1 MHKNKETKQNKS
13 PKKESEMKHNK
24 LNKFSTYK
32 NKQFKQ
38 NQASNVVSQ
47 AKESQA
53 KKSTLSCLLLAPALL
68 ANALFALEFGGVGN
82 VSAGMGGAGV
92 ALKQSQ
98 WTLYYNPALLGI
110 VNKSS
115 FGYSFG
121 AEYKETN
128 LLAATNINTN
138 NIEEMYK
145 ELDGLFK
152 GTATNSAGGGGSYPV
167 TLSLRSAAPQNAA
180 PQANGKNLQLSGAF
194 GDVVRNLLGKGSSD
208 TVTDSDLTDYLKKH
222 GGGDSPSSVDD
233 ALNKMSSSDFEG
245 VKKDLEAAIKKTE
258 STHPDSGLGILAG
271 IVSGLTPENLK
282 DALEQV
288 GSGESI
294 DITKLL
300 TKMGGITLKSG
311 SSATLNT
318 FLKDMQTINGIMQ
331 QNDFSASTQNGLI
344 ITYSGKN
351 NNWGISLGLLASAY
365 ANAHADI
372 DKTHNQ
378 LIIASGNDYYG
389 ITVSGS
395 GVTINKSE
403 KSKYDSS
410 SILTGNHHIT
420 SNAIAFG
427 ELPIGYGY
435 AWHSRAGTFG
445 LGLAGKYIHAAGYIL
460 EASGK
465 YDSIGKGINF
475 SSKDIVQTSTWGVDV
490 GLVYVP
496 TFSKN
501 LIFGLVGKN
510 LNAPKIKTNKK
521 TIELNRQIRAGVSYS
536 LWKERIVFALD
547 ADLLANQTLSTVRPY
562 SQMIGGGVMFD
573 FKYVDLRFGSMY
585 DFRDTTKEG
594 VILTGG
600 INILGFLDI
609 AVQSN
614 LNLTSIPQISKNLQ
628 LPSYLNLKIGGGFS
642 W

>member
-1 MHKNKETKQNKS
+1 
-13 PKKESEMKHNK
+13 MKHNK
-24 LNKFSTYK
+24 LNKILRQITKSKKVKSST
-32 NKQFKQ
+32 
-38 NQASNVVSQ
+38 
-47 AKESQA
+47 
-53 KKSTLSCLLLAPALL
+53 LLLAPALL

-121 AEYKETN
+121 VEYKETN

-152 GTATNSAGGGGSYPV
+152 SNGTATNSAGGGGSQPV
-167 TLSLRSAAPQNAA
+167 VQSARAAAPQNQQVAT
-180 PQANGKNLQLSGAF
+180 QASSKNLQLSGVF
-194 GDVVRNLLGKGSSD
+194 GDVVKNLLGKTSSD
-208 TVTDSDLTDYLKKH
+208 TVTDSDLKDYLKKH
-222 GGGDSPSSVDD
+222 GGGENPSSVDD
-233 ALNKMSSSDFEG
+233 ALQKMSSSDFDG

-258 STHPDSGLGILAG
+258 GTHPDSGLGILAG

-282 DALEQV
+282 GALEQV
-288 GSGESI
+288 GRGDSI
-294 DITKLL
+294 DIKTLL
-300 TKMGGITLKSG
+300 GEMGGITLKAG
-311 SSATLNT
+311 SSSTLNT
-318 FLKDMQTINGIMQ
+318 FLKDMQTINGIIE
-331 QNDFSASTQNGLI
+331 QNDLNVSTQNGLI

-378 LIIASGNDYYG
+378 IIIKSGSDYYG
-389 ITVSGS
+389 ISVGSG
-395 GVTINKSE
+395 GVTISKSE
-403 KSKYDSS
+403 ETKYNNS

-460 EASGK
+460 EASGS
-465 YDSIGKGINF
+465 YDSIGKSISF

-521 TIELNRQIRAGVSYS
+521 TIELNRQVRAGVSYS

>member
-1 MHKNKETKQNKS
+1 
-13 PKKESEMKHNK
+13 MKRNK
-24 LNKFSTYK
+24 LNKILRQITKSK
-32 NKQFKQ
+32 
-38 NQASNVVSQ
+38 
-47 AKESQA
+47 AKSSA
-53 KKSTLSCLLLAPALL
+53 LLLAPALL

-121 AEYKETN
+121 VEYKETN
-128 LLAATNINTN
+128 LLAATNIDRN

-145 ELDGLFK
+145 ELEGLFK
-152 GTATNSAGGGGSYPV
+152 DTATNNSRGGGSQPV
-167 TLSLRSAAPQNAA
+167 VLSGRSAAPQNAA
-180 PQANGKNLQLSGAF
+180 PQANSKNLQLSGVF
-194 GDVVRNLLGKGSSD
+194 GDVVRNLLGKGSGD
-208 TVTDSDLTDYLKKH
+208 TVTESDLTDYLKKH
-222 GGGDSPSSVDD
+222 GGGDNPSSVDD
-233 ALNKMSSSDFEG
+233 ALQKMSSSDFEG

-258 STHPDSGLGILAG
+258 GTHPDSGLGILAG

-282 DALEQV
+282 GALEQV
-288 GSGESI
+288 GSGENI

-300 TKMGGITLKSG
+300 DKMGGITLKAG
-311 SSATLNT
+311 SSSTLNT
-318 FLKDMQTINGIMQ
+318 FLKDMETINGIIA
-331 QNDFSASTQNGLI
+331 QNDLNVSTQNGLI
-344 ITYSGKN
+344 ITYSGKD

-365 ANAHADI
+365 ANAHAQN
-372 DKTHNQ
+372 KAHNQ
-378 LIIASGNDYYG
+378 IVIGSYN
-389 ITVSGS
+389 ITVGENSI
-395 GVTINKSE
+395 TIKEAKQPDDENIS
-403 KSKYDSS
+403 
-410 SILTGNHHIT
+410 IT

-445 LGLAGKYIHAAGYIL
+445 LGVAGKYIHAAGYIL
-460 EASGK
+460 EASGNYSTISK
-465 YDSIGKGINF
+465 NISF

-628 LPSYLNLKIGGGFS
+628 LPSYLNVKIGGGFS

>member
-1 MHKNKETKQNKS
+1 
-13 PKKESEMKHNK
+13 MKRNK

-38 NQASNVVSQ
+38 NQASNVINQ

-128 LLAATNINTN
+128 LLAATNIDKN

-152 GTATNSAGGGGSYPV
+152 DTATNNGRGGGSQPV
-167 TLSLRSAAPQNAA
+167 VQSGRNATPQNAT
-180 PQANGKNLQLSGAF
+180 PQANGQKLQLSGAF

-208 TVTDSDLTDYLKKH
+208 TVTDSDLKGYLKKH
-222 GGGDSPSSVDD
+222 GGDGNSFDF
-233 ALNKMSSSDFEG
+233 SDFEG

-258 STHPDSGLGILAG
+258 GTHPDSGLGILAG

-282 DALEQV
+282 GALEKI
-288 GSGESI
+288 GRGDEIKIKELLGE
-294 DITKLL
+294 
-300 TKMGGITLKSG
+300 MGGITLKAG
-311 SSATLNT
+311 SSSTLNT
-318 FLKDMQTINGIMQ
+318 FLKDMQTINGIIE
-331 QNDFSASTQNGLI
+331 QNDLNVSTQNGLI

-372 DKTHNQ
+372 DKAHNQ
-378 LIIASGNDYYG
+378 IIIKSGSDYYG
-389 ITVSGS
+389 ISVGSG
-395 GVTINKSE
+395 GVTISKSE
-403 KSKYDSS
+403 ETKYNAS

-460 EASGK
+460 EASGS
-465 YDSIGKGINF
+465 YDNIGKSISF

-521 TIELNRQIRAGVSYS
+521 TIELNRQVRAGVSYS

>member
-1 MHKNKETKQNKS
+1 
-13 PKKESEMKHNK
+13 MKHNK

-38 NQASNVVSQ
+38 NQASNAISQ
-47 AKESQA
+47 TKESQA

-115 FGYSFG
+115 FGYSFS

-128 LLAATNINTN
+128 LLAATNIDRN

-145 ELDGLFK
+145 ELEGLFK
-152 GTATNSAGGGGSYPV
+152 DTATNNSRGGGSQPV
-167 TLSLRSAAPQNAA
+167 ILSGRSATPQNAA
-180 PQANGKNLQLSGAF
+180 PQANNKNLQLSGAF
-194 GDVVRNLLGKGSSD
+194 GDVIKNLLGKGSSD
-208 TVTDSDLTDYLKKH
+208 TVTDSDLTEYLKKH
-222 GGGDSPSSVDD
+222 GGGENPSNVDD
-233 ALNKMSSSDFEG
+233 ALKKMSSSDFEG

-258 STHPDSGLGILAG
+258 GTHPDSGLGILAG

-282 DALEQV
+282 GALEQV

-300 TKMGGITLKSG
+300 SKMGGITLKAG
-311 SSATLNT
+311 SSSTLNT
-318 FLKDMQTINGIMQ
+318 FLKDMETINGIIA
-331 QNDFSASTQNGLI
+331 QNDLNVSTQNGLI
-344 ITYSGKN
+344 ITYSGKD

-378 LIIASGNDYYG
+378 IIIKSNNDYYG
-389 ITVSGS
+389 ITVGGS
-395 GVTINKSE
+395 GVTIAKSE
-403 KSKYDSS
+403 ETKYNAS

-460 EASGK
+460 EASGS
-465 YDSIGKGINF
+465 YDSIGKAISF

-521 TIELNRQIRAGVSYS
+521 TIELNRQVRAGVSYS

-628 LPSYLNLKIGGGFS
+628 LPSYLNVKIGGGFS

>member
-1 MHKNKETKQNKS
+1 
-13 PKKESEMKHNK
+13 MKHNK
-24 LNKFSTYK
+24 LNKILQQITKSK
-32 NKQFKQ
+32 K
-38 NQASNVVSQ
+38 
-47 AKESQA
+47 AKS
-53 KKSTLSCLLLAPALL
+53 SVLLLAPALL

-128 LLAATNINTN
+128 LLDVAKININ
-138 NIEEMYK
+138 NIKEMRD
-145 ELDGLFK
+145 ELENLFK
-152 GTATNSAGGGGSYPV
+152 KQEGEKPNELQLQGEFGGVVKKLLGDKEPTEQNLLKYLNKPEHGGGS
-167 TLSLRSAAPQNAA
+167 AM
-180 PQANGKNLQLSGAF
+180 
-194 GDVVRNLLGKGSSD
+194 
-208 TVTDSDLTDYLKKH
+208 TVK
-222 GGGDSPSSVDD
+222 D
-233 ALNKMSSSDFEG
+233 ALDNMSGDMSNFE
-245 VKKDLEAAIKKTE
+245 KIKQELETAIKDTE
-258 STHPDSGLGILAG
+258 ATHPDSGLGILAG
-271 IVSGLTPENLK
+271 IVSGLTPENVKGVLGEIGDK
-282 DALEQV
+282 DKKV
-288 GSGESI
+288 
-294 DITKLL
+294 DIPNLL
-300 TKMGGITLKSG
+300 GKMGGITLKSG

-378 LIIASGNDYYG
+378 LIIPSDSDYYG

-403 KSKYDSS
+403 ESKYNSS

>member
-1 MHKNKETKQNKS
+1 
-13 PKKESEMKHNK
+13 MKHNK
-24 LNKFSTYK
+24 LNEILRQITKS
-32 NKQFKQ
+32 
-38 NQASNVVSQ
+38 
-47 AKESQA
+47 
-53 KKSTLSCLLLAPALL
+53 KKVKSSALLLAPALL

-128 LLAATNINTN
+128 LLAATNIDRN

-152 GTATNSAGGGGSYPV
+152 GTATNNSRGGGGSQPV
-167 TLSLRSAAPQNAA
+167 ILSGRSATPQNVA
-180 PQANGKNLQLSGAF
+180 PQANSKNLQLSGAF
-194 GDVVRNLLGKGSSD
+194 GDVVRNLLGKGSND
-208 TVTDSDLTDYLKKH
+208 TVTESDLTEYLKKH
-222 GGGDSPSSVDD
+222 GGGDSPSDVKS
-233 ALNKMSSSDFEG
+233 ALDNMMKNPSNFDG
-245 VKKDLEAAIKKTE
+245 VKKDLEAAIKNTE

-282 DALEQV
+282 GALEQV
-288 GSGESI
+288 GSGENI

-300 TKMGGITLKSG
+300 SKMGGITLKAG
-311 SSATLNT
+311 SSSTLNT
-318 FLKDMQTINGIMQ
+318 FLKDMETINGIIA
-331 QNDFSASTQNGLI
+331 QNDLNVSTQNGLI
-344 ITYSGKN
+344 ITYSGKD

-378 LIIASGNDYYG
+378 IIIKSGSDYYG
-389 ITVSGS
+389 ITVGGS
-395 GVTINKSE
+395 GVTIAKSDE
-403 KSKYDSS
+403 TKYSAS

-460 EASGK
+460 EASGS
-465 YDSIGKGINF
+465 YDSIGKAISF

-521 TIELNRQIRAGVSYS
+521 TIELNRQVRAGVSYS

-628 LPSYLNLKIGGGFS
+628 LPSYLNVKIGGGFS

>member
-1 MHKNKETKQNKS
+1 
-13 PKKESEMKHNK
+13 MKHNK
-24 LNKFSTYK
+24 LNKISRQITK
-32 NKQFKQ
+32 SKK
-38 NQASNVVSQ
+38 
-47 AKESQA
+47 AKSSA
-53 KKSTLSCLLLAPALL
+53 LLLAPALI

-128 LLAATNINTN
+128 LLAATNIDRN

-152 GTATNSAGGGGSYPV
+152 GTATNNGRGGGNQPV
-167 TLSLRSAAPQNAA
+167 VQSGRNAT
-180 PQANGKNLQLSGAF
+180 PQANSENLKLNGVF
-194 GDVVRNLLGKGSSD
+194 GDVVKNLLGKGSSD
-208 TVTDSDLTDYLKKH
+208 TVTKSDLTEYLKKH
-222 GGGDSPSSVDD
+222 GGGESPNDVKP
-233 ALNKMSSSDFEG
+233 ALDNMMKNPSNFEG

-258 STHPDSGLGILAG
+258 GTHPDSGLGILAG

-282 DALEQV
+282 GALEKI
-288 GSGESI
+288 GRGDEIKIKELLGE
-294 DITKLL
+294 
-300 TKMGGITLKSG
+300 MGGITLKAG
-311 SSATLNT
+311 SSSTLNT
-318 FLKDMQTINGIMQ
+318 FLKDMQTINGIIE
-331 QNDFSASTQNGLI
+331 QNDLNVSTQNGLI
-344 ITYSGKN
+344 ITYSGKD

-378 LIIASGNDYYG
+378 IIIKSGSDYYG
-389 ITVSGS
+389 ISVGSG
-395 GVTINKSE
+395 GVTIDKSE
-403 KSKYDSS
+403 ETKYNTS

-460 EASGK
+460 EASGS
-465 YDSIGKGINF
+465 YDSIGKSISF

-521 TIELNRQIRAGVSYS
+521 TIELNRQVRAGVSYS

>member
-1 MHKNKETKQNKS
+1 MNQGAK
-13 PKKESEMKHNK
+13 MKHNK
-24 LNKFSTYK
+24 LNKILRQITKSK
-32 NKQFKQ
+32 K
-38 NQASNVVSQ
+38 
-47 AKESQA
+47 AKSSA
-53 KKSTLSCLLLAPALL
+53 LLLAPALL

-128 LLAATNINTN
+128 LLAATNIDRN
-138 NIEEMYK
+138 NIEEMYR
-145 ELDGLFK
+145 ELENLFK
-152 GTATNSAGGGGSYPV
+152 KQEGEKTNELGLQGEFGGVVKKLLGDKEPTEQNLLEYLNKSEHGGGSA
-167 TLSLRSAAPQNAA
+167 TTIK
-180 PQANGKNLQLSGAF
+180 QALENMSG
-194 GDVVRNLLGKGSSD
+194 D
-208 TVTDSDLTDYLKKH
+208 
-222 GGGDSPSSVDD
+222 
-233 ALNKMSSSDFEG
+233 MSNFEK
-245 VKKDLEAAIKKTE
+245 VKQELETAIKETE
-258 STHPDSGLGILAG
+258 GTHPDSGLGILAG
-271 IVSGLTPENLK
+271 IVSGLTPENVK
-282 DALEQV
+282 GVLEEI
-288 GSGESI
+288 GEKGKEVNI
-294 DITKLL
+294 PNLL
-300 TKMGGITLKSG
+300 GEMGGITLKAG
-311 SSATLNT
+311 SSSTLNT
-318 FLKDMQTINGIMQ
+318 FLKDMETINGIIA
-331 QNDFSASTQNGLI
+331 QNDLNVSTQNGLI
-344 ITYSGKN
+344 ITYSGKD

-378 LIIASGNDYYG
+378 IIIKSGSDYYG
-389 ITVSGS
+389 ISVGSG
-395 GVTINKSE
+395 GVTIDKSE
-403 KSKYDSS
+403 ETKYNAS

-460 EASGK
+460 EASGS
-465 YDSIGKGINF
+465 YDSIGKAISF

-521 TIELNRQIRAGVSYS
+521 TIELNRQVRAGVSYS

-628 LPSYLNLKIGGGFS
+628 LPSYLNVKVGGGFS

>member
-1 MHKNKETKQNKS
+1 
-13 PKKESEMKHNK
+13 MKHNK
-24 LNKFSTYK
+24 LNKILRQITKS
-32 NKQFKQ
+32 
-38 NQASNVVSQ
+38 
-47 AKESQA
+47 
-53 KKSTLSCLLLAPALL
+53 KKVKSSALLLAPALL
-68 ANALFALEFGGVGN
+68 ANTLFALEFGGVGN

-128 LLAATNINTN
+128 LLAATNIDRN

-152 GTATNSAGGGGSYPV
+152 GTATNNSRGGGSQPV
-167 TLSLRSAAPQNAA
+167 VLSGRSATPQNVA
-180 PQANGKNLQLSGAF
+180 PQANGGNLDLKGLFGEVIKNLL
-194 GDVVRNLLGKGSSD
+194 DGKPTTKEG
-208 TVTDSDLTDYLKKH
+208 LTSYLKEH
-222 GGGDSPSSVDD
+222 GGGSCSKPNEKECVGE
-233 ALNKMSSSDFEG
+233 ALGNMNPSDFEG

-258 STHPDSGLGILAG
+258 GTHPDSGLGILAG

-282 DALEQV
+282 SALEQV
-288 GSGESI
+288 GSGDEI
-294 DITKLL
+294 NIPKLL
-300 TKMGGITLKSG
+300 GEMKGGITLKAG
-311 SSATLNT
+311 SSSTLNT
-318 FLKDMQTINGIMQ
+318 FLKDMETINGIIA
-331 QNDFSASTQNGLI
+331 QNDLNVSTQNGLI

-378 LIIASGNDYYG
+378 IIIKSGSDYYS
-389 ITVSGS
+389 ITVGSS
-395 GVTINKSE
+395 GVTIDKSDE
-403 KSKYDSS
+403 TKYNAS

-460 EASGK
+460 EASGS
-465 YDSIGKGINF
+465 YDSIGKAISF

-521 TIELNRQIRAGVSYS
+521 TIELNRQVRAGVSYS

-628 LPSYLNLKIGGGFS
+628 LPSYLSVKVGGGFS

>member
-1 MHKNKETKQNKS
+1 
-13 PKKESEMKHNK
+13 MKHNK
-24 LNKFSTYK
+24 LNKISRQITK
-32 NKQFKQ
+32 SKK
-38 NQASNVVSQ
+38 
-47 AKESQA
+47 AKS
-53 KKSTLSCLLLAPALL
+53 SVLLLAPALL

-121 AEYKETN
+121 VEYKETN
-128 LLAATNINTN
+128 LLAATNIDRN
-138 NIEEMYK
+138 NIEEMGK
-145 ELDGLFK
+145 ELYGLFK
-152 GTATNSAGGGGSYPV
+152 DTATNNGRGEGGNQPV
-167 TLSLRSAAPQNAA
+167 VQSGRNAAPQNAT
-180 PQANGKNLQLSGAF
+180 PQANGKSLDLKGAF

-208 TVTDSDLTDYLKKH
+208 TVTDSDLKEYLKKH
-222 GGGDSPSSVDD
+222 GGDGNSFDF
-233 ALNKMSSSDFEG
+233 SDFEG

-258 STHPDSGLGILAG
+258 GTHPDSGLGILAG

-282 DALEQV
+282 GALEQV
-288 GSGESI
+288 GSGDKDSI

-300 TKMGGITLKSG
+300 DKMGGITLKAG
-311 SSATLNT
+311 SSSTLNT
-318 FLKDMQTINGIMQ
+318 FLKDMETINGIIA
-331 QNDFSASTQNGLI
+331 QNDLNVSTQNGLI
-344 ITYSGKN
+344 ITYSGKD

-378 LIIASGNDYYG
+378 IIIKSGSDYYG
-389 ITVSGS
+389 ITVGSS
-395 GVTINKSE
+395 GVTISKSE
-403 KSKYDSS
+403 ESKYNAS

-460 EASGK
+460 EASGS
-465 YDSIGKGINF
+465 YDNIGKSISF

-521 TIELNRQIRAGVSYS
+521 TIELNRQVRAGVSYS

-585 DFRDTTKEG
+585 DFRDTTREG

-628 LPSYLNLKIGGGFS
+628 LPSYLNVKIGGGFS

>member
-1 MHKNKETKQNKS
+1 MKYFSHDKNHSKNNKTTRQITKSKKAKS
-13 PKKESEMKHNK
+13 S
-24 LNKFSTYK
+24 
-32 NKQFKQ
+32 
-38 NQASNVVSQ
+38 A
-47 AKESQA
+47 
-53 KKSTLSCLLLAPALL
+53 LLLAPTLL
-68 ANALFALEFGGVGN
+68 ANTLFALEFGGVGN

-128 LLAATNINTN
+128 LLAATNIDRN

-152 GTATNSAGGGGSYPV
+152 GTATNNGRGGGSQPV
-167 TLSLRSAAPQNAA
+167 VSGRSATPQNVA
-180 PQANGKNLQLSGAF
+180 PQANGDNLNLKGLF
-194 GDVVRNLLGKGSSD
+194 GEVIKNLLGGKP
-208 TVTDSDLTDYLKKH
+208 TTKEELTNYLKEH
-222 GGGDSPSSVDD
+222 GGGSCSKPNEKECVGE
-233 ALNKMSSSDFEG
+233 ALGNMNPSDFEG

-258 STHPDSGLGILAG
+258 GTHPDSGLGILAG

-282 DALEQV
+282 EALKQV
-288 GSGESI
+288 GSGDEI
-294 DITKLL
+294 NIPTLL
-300 TKMGGITLKSG
+300 SKMGGITLKAG
-311 SSATLNT
+311 SSSTLNT
-318 FLKDMQTINGIMQ
+318 FLKDMETINGIIA
-331 QNDFSASTQNGLI
+331 QNDLNVSTQNGLI
-344 ITYSGKN
+344 ITYSGKD

-378 LIIASGNDYYG
+378 IIIKSGNDYYG
-389 ITVSGS
+389 ITVGSS
-395 GVTINKSE
+395 GVTIAKSDE
-403 KSKYDSS
+403 TKYNAS

-460 EASGK
+460 EASGS
-465 YDSIGKGINF
+465 YDSIGKAISF

-521 TIELNRQIRAGVSYS
+521 TIELNRQVRAGVSYS

-628 LPSYLNLKIGGGFS
+628 LPSYLNVKIGGGFS

>member
-1 MHKNKETKQNKS
+1 
-13 PKKESEMKHNK
+13 MKRNK

-47 AKESQA
+47 TKESQA

-152 GTATNSAGGGGSYPV
+152 GTATNSAGVGSQPV
-167 TLSLRSAAPQNAA
+167 TFSLRSATPQNAS
-180 PQANGKNLQLSGAF
+180 PQANGENLKLSGAF
-194 GDVVRNLLGKGSSD
+194 GDVVRNLLGKGSGN
-208 TVTDSDLTDYLKKH
+208 TVTKSDLTDYLKKH

-258 STHPDSGLGILAG
+258 GTHPDSGLGILAG

-282 DALEQV
+282 DALKQV

-300 TKMGGITLKSG
+300 KEMGGITLKSG

-318 FLKDMQTINGIMQ
+318 FLKDMQTINNIMQ
-331 QNDFSASTQNGLI
+331 QNDLNASTQNGLI

-365 ANAHADI
+365 INAHADI

-389 ITVSGS
+389 ITVGS
-395 GVTINKSE
+395 GGVTVNKSE
-403 KSKYDSS
+403 KKNYDNS
-410 SILTGNHHIT
+410 SILTGNHSI
-420 SNAIAFG
+420 SSSSIAFG

-475 SSKDIVQTSTWGVDV
+475 NSKDIVQTSTWGVDV

-521 TIELNRQIRAGVSYS
+521 TIEINRQVRAGVSYS

>member
-1 MHKNKETKQNKS
+1 MR
-13 PKKESEMKHNK
+13 HNK
-24 LNKFSTYK
+24 LSKFSTYK

-38 NQASNVVSQ
+38 NQASNAISQ
-47 AKESQA
+47 TKESKA

-128 LLAATNINTN
+128 LLAATNIDRN

-152 GTATNSAGGGGSYPV
+152 GTATNNSRGGGSQPV
-167 TLSLRSAAPQNAA
+167 VSGRSATPQNVA
-180 PQANGKNLQLSGAF
+180 PQANGDNLNLKGLF
-194 GDVVRNLLGKGSSD
+194 GEVIKNLLGGKP
-208 TVTDSDLTDYLKKH
+208 TTKEELTSYLKEH
-222 GGGDSPSSVDD
+222 GGGSCSKPNEKECVEE
-233 ALNKMSSSDFEG
+233 ALGNMNPSDFEG

-258 STHPDSGLGILAG
+258 GTHPDSGLGILAG

-282 DALEQV
+282 EALKQV
-288 GSGESI
+288 GSRNEI
-294 DITKLL
+294 NIPTLL
-300 TKMGGITLKSG
+300 DKMGGITLKAG
-311 SSATLNT
+311 SSSTLNT
-318 FLKDMQTINGIMQ
+318 FLKDMETINGIIA
-331 QNDFSASTQNGLI
+331 QNDLNVSTQNGLI
-344 ITYSGKN
+344 ITYSGKD

-365 ANAHADI
+365 ANGHADI

-378 LIIASGNDYYG
+378 IIIKSGSDYYG
-389 ITVSGS
+389 ISVGSG
-395 GVTINKSE
+395 GVTIAKSNE
-403 KSKYDSS
+403 TKYNAS

-460 EASGK
+460 EASGS
-465 YDSIGKGINF
+465 YDSIGKAISF

-521 TIELNRQIRAGVSYS
+521 TIELNRQVRAGVSYS

-628 LPSYLNLKIGGGFS
+628 LPSYLNVKIGGGFS

>member
-1 MHKNKETKQNKS
+1 
-13 PKKESEMKHNK
+13 MKHNK
-24 LNKFSTYK
+24 LNKILRQITKS
-32 NKQFKQ
+32 
-38 NQASNVVSQ
+38 
-47 AKESQA
+47 
-53 KKSTLSCLLLAPALL
+53 KKVKSSALLLAPALI

-128 LLAATNINTN
+128 LLAATNIDTK

-152 GTATNSAGGGGSYPV
+152 GTATNSARGGGSQAV
-167 TLSLRSAAPQNAA
+167 VLSARAATPQNAQVA
-180 PQANGKNLQLSGAF
+180 TQASNKDLKLSGAF
-194 GDVVRNLLGKGSSD
+194 GDVVKNLLGKTSSD

-222 GGGDSPSSVDD
+222 GGGDNPTSVDD
-233 ALNKMSSSDFEG
+233 ALSKMSSSDFEA

-282 DALEQV
+282 GALEQV
-288 GSGESI
+288 GSGDSI

-331 QNDFSASTQNGLI
+331 QNDFNVSTQNGLI
-344 ITYSGKN
+344 ITYSGKS

-365 ANAHADI
+365 ANGHADI
-372 DKTHNQ
+372 DKAHNQ

-389 ITVSGS
+389 ITVGGS

-403 KSKYDSS
+403 KTNYDNS
-410 SILTGNHHIT
+410 SILTGTHSIT
-420 SNAIAFG
+420 SSAIAFG

-465 YDSIGKGINF
+465 YDSIAKSINF

-490 GLVYVP
+490 GFVYVP

-521 TIELNRQIRAGVSYS
+521 TIELNRQVRAGVSYS

-562 SQMIGGGVMFD
+562 SQMMGGGVMFD

-614 LNLTSIPQISKNLQ
+614 LNLTTIPQISQNMR
-628 LPSYLNLKIGGGFS
+628 LPSYLNVKIGGGFS

>member
-1 MHKNKETKQNKS
+1 
-13 PKKESEMKHNK
+13 MKHNK
-24 LNKFSTYK
+24 LNEILRQITKSK
-32 NKQFKQ
+32 K
-38 NQASNVVSQ
+38 
-47 AKESQA
+47 AKSSA
-53 KKSTLSCLLLAPALL
+53 LLLAPALL

-128 LLAATNINTN
+128 LLAATNIDRN

-152 GTATNSAGGGGSYPV
+152 DTAANNSRGGGSQPV
-167 TLSLRSAAPQNAA
+167 VLSGRSATPQNVA
-180 PQANGKNLQLSGAF
+180 PQANGDNLTLSGAF
-194 GDVVRNLLGKGSSD
+194 GDVVRNLLGKNPSD
-208 TVTDSDLTDYLKKH
+208 TVSKSDLTEYLKKH
-222 GGGDSPSSVDD
+222 GGGENPNDVKSALDNMMKNPS
-233 ALNKMSSSDFEG
+233 NFEG

-258 STHPDSGLGILAG
+258 GTHPDSGLGILAG

-282 DALEQV
+282 GALEQV

-300 TKMGGITLKSG
+300 SKMGGITLKAG
-311 SSATLNT
+311 SSSTLNT
-318 FLKDMQTINGIMQ
+318 FLKDMETINGIIA
-331 QNDFSASTQNGLI
+331 QNDLNVSTQNGLI

-378 LIIASGNDYYG
+378 IIIKSGSDYYG
-389 ITVSGS
+389 ISVGSS
-395 GVTINKSE
+395 GVTIDSDK
-403 KSKYDSS
+403 KKYNASSYNAS

-460 EASGK
+460 EASGS
-465 YDSIGKGINF
+465 YDSIGKAISF

-521 TIELNRQIRAGVSYS
+521 TIELNRQVRAGVSYS

-628 LPSYLNLKIGGGFS
+628 LPSYLNVKIGGGFS

>member
-1 MHKNKETKQNKS
+1 M
-13 PKKESEMKHNK
+13 
-24 LNKFSTYK
+24 
-32 NKQFKQ
+32 
-38 NQASNVVSQ
+38 
-47 AKESQA
+47 
-53 KKSTLSCLLLAPALL
+53 
-68 ANALFALEFGGVGN
+68 
-82 VSAGMGGAGV
+82 
-92 ALKQSQ
+92 
-98 WTLYYNPALLGI
+98 
-110 VNKSS
+110 
-115 FGYSFG
+115 
-121 AEYKETN
+121 
-128 LLAATNINTN
+128 
-138 NIEEMYK
+138 
-145 ELDGLFK
+145 
-152 GTATNSAGGGGSYPV
+152 
-167 TLSLRSAAPQNAA
+167 
-180 PQANGKNLQLSGAF
+180 
-194 GDVVRNLLGKGSSD
+194 VRNLLGKGSSD
-208 TVTDSDLTDYLKKH
+208 TVTDSDLTEYLKKH
-222 GGGDSPSSVDD
+222 GGGENPSSVDD
-233 ALNKMSSSDFEG
+233 ALQKMSSSDFEG

-258 STHPDSGLGILAG
+258 GTHPDSGLGILAG

-282 DALEQV
+282 GALEQV

-300 TKMGGITLKSG
+300 SKMGGITLKAG
-311 SSATLNT
+311 SSSTLNT
-318 FLKDMQTINGIMQ
+318 FLKDMETINGIIA
-331 QNDFSASTQNGLI
+331 QNDLNVSTQNGLI
-344 ITYSGKN
+344 ITYSGKD

-378 LIIASGNDYYG
+378 IIIKSGSDYYG
-389 ITVSGS
+389 ISVGSG
-395 GVTINKSE
+395 GVTIDKSDE
-403 KSKYDSS
+403 TKYNAS

-460 EASGK
+460 EASGS
-465 YDSIGKGINF
+465 YDSIGKAISF

-521 TIELNRQIRAGVSYS
+521 TIELNRQVRAGVSYS

-628 LPSYLNLKIGGGFS
+628 LPSYLNVKIGGGFS

>member
-1 MHKNKETKQNKS
+1 
-13 PKKESEMKHNK
+13 MKHNK
-24 LNKFSTYK
+24 LNKILR
-32 NKQFKQ
+32 QI
-38 NQASNVVSQ
+38 
-47 AKESQA
+47 AKS
-53 KKSTLSCLLLAPALL
+53 KKVKSSALLLAPALL

-128 LLAATNINTN
+128 LLAATNIDRN

-152 GTATNSAGGGGSYPV
+152 GTATNNSRGGGNQPV
-167 TLSLRSAAPQNAA
+167 VLSGRSATPQNVA
-180 PQANGKNLQLSGAF
+180 PQANGDNLNLKGLF
-194 GDVVRNLLGKGSSD
+194 GEVIKNLLGGKP
-208 TVTDSDLTDYLKKH
+208 TTKEELTNYLKEH
-222 GGGDSPSSVDD
+222 GGGSCSKPNEKECVGE
-233 ALNKMSSSDFEG
+233 ALGNMNPSDFEG

-258 STHPDSGLGILAG
+258 DTHPDSGLGILAG

-282 DALEQV
+282 EALSQV
-288 GSGESI
+288 GSGDEI
-294 DITKLL
+294 NIPTLL
-300 TKMGGITLKSG
+300 GKMGGITLKAG
-311 SSATLNT
+311 SSSTLNT
-318 FLKDMQTINGIMQ
+318 FLKDMETINGIIA
-331 QNDFSASTQNGLI
+331 QNDLNVSTQNGLI
-344 ITYSGKN
+344 ITYSGKD

-378 LIIASGNDYYG
+378 IIIKSGSDYYG
-389 ITVSGS
+389 ITVGSS
-395 GVTINKSE
+395 GVTIDKSDE
-403 KSKYDSS
+403 TKYNAS

-460 EASGK
+460 EASGS
-465 YDSIGKGINF
+465 YDSIGKGISF

-521 TIELNRQIRAGVSYS
+521 TIELNRQVRAGVSYS

-628 LPSYLNLKIGGGFS
+628 LPSYLNVKIGGGFS

>member
-1 MHKNKETKQNKS
+1 
-13 PKKESEMKHNK
+13 MKHNK
-24 LNKFSTYK
+24 LNKILRQITKSK
-32 NKQFKQ
+32 K
-38 NQASNVVSQ
+38 
-47 AKESQA
+47 AKSSA
-53 KKSTLSCLLLAPALL
+53 LLLAPALL

-128 LLAATNINTN
+128 LLAATNIDRN

-145 ELDGLFK
+145 ELEGLFK
-152 GTATNSAGGGGSYPV
+152 DTATNNSRGGGSQPV
-167 TLSLRSAAPQNAA
+167 VLSGRSATPQNAT
-180 PQANGKNLQLSGAF
+180 PQANGDNLALSGAF
-194 GDVVRNLLGKGSSD
+194 GEVIKNLLGKNQSD
-208 TVTDSDLTDYLKKH
+208 TVSKSDLTKYLKKH
-222 GGGDSPSSVDD
+222 GGGENPNDVKS
-233 ALNKMSSSDFEG
+233 ALENMNPSDFEG

-258 STHPDSGLGILAG
+258 GTHPDSGLGILAG

-288 GSGESI
+288 GSGNSI
-294 DITKLL
+294 DIPTLL
-300 TKMGGITLKSG
+300 DKMKGGITLKAG
-311 SSATLNT
+311 SSSTLNT
-318 FLKDMQTINGIMQ
+318 FLKDMETINGIIA
-331 QNDFSASTQNGLI
+331 QNDLNVSTQNGLI
-344 ITYSGKN
+344 ITYSGKD

-378 LIIASGNDYYG
+378 IIIKSGSDYYG
-389 ITVSGS
+389 ITVGGS
-395 GVTINKSE
+395 GVTIAKSDE
-403 KSKYDSS
+403 IKYNAS

-460 EASGK
+460 EASGS
-465 YDSIGKGINF
+465 YDSIGKAISF

-521 TIELNRQIRAGVSYS
+521 TIELNRQVRAGVSYS

-628 LPSYLNLKIGGGFS
+628 LPSYLNVKIGGGFS

>member
-1 MHKNKETKQNKS
+1 
-13 PKKESEMKHNK
+13 MKHNK
-24 LNKFSTYK
+24 LNKILRQITKS
-32 NKQFKQ
+32 
-38 NQASNVVSQ
+38 
-47 AKESQA
+47 
-53 KKSTLSCLLLAPALL
+53 KKVKSSALLIAPALL

-128 LLAATNINTN
+128 LLAATNIDRN

-152 GTATNSAGGGGSYPV
+152 DTATNNGRGGGGGNQPV
-167 TLSLRSAAPQNAA
+167 VLSGRSATPQNVA
-180 PQANGKNLQLSGAF
+180 PQANSKNLQLSGAF

-208 TVTDSDLTDYLKKH
+208 TVTDSDLIEYLKKH
-222 GGGDSPSSVDD
+222 GGGENPSSVDD
-233 ALNKMSSSDFEG
+233 ALQKMSSSDFEG

-258 STHPDSGLGILAG
+258 GTHPDSGLGILAG

-282 DALEQV
+282 GALEQV
-288 GSGESI
+288 GSEDNI

-300 TKMGGITLKSG
+300 SKMGGITLKAG
-311 SSATLNT
+311 SSSTLNT
-318 FLKDMQTINGIMQ
+318 FLKDMETINGIIA
-331 QNDFSASTQNGLI
+331 QNDLNVSTQNGLI

-378 LIIASGNDYYG
+378 IIIKSGSDYYG
-389 ITVSGS
+389 ITVGSG
-395 GVTINKSE
+395 GVTIDKSE
-403 KSKYDSS
+403 ETKYNAS

-460 EASGK
+460 EASGS
-465 YDSIGKGINF
+465 YDSIGKAISF

-521 TIELNRQIRAGVSYS
+521 TIELNRQVRAGVSYS

-628 LPSYLNLKIGGGFS
+628 LPSYLSVKVGGGFS

>member
-1 MHKNKETKQNKS
+1 
-13 PKKESEMKHNK
+13 MKHNK
-24 LNKFSTYK
+24 LNKILRQITKS
-32 NKQFKQ
+32 
-38 NQASNVVSQ
+38 
-47 AKESQA
+47 
-53 KKSTLSCLLLAPALL
+53 KKVKSSVLFLAPALL

-128 LLAATNINTN
+128 LLDVAKIDIN
-138 NIEEMYK
+138 NIKEMGDELENLFKKQEGEKTNELGLQGEFCGVVKKLLGDKEPTEK
-145 ELDGLFK
+145 ELLEYLK
-152 GTATNSAGGGGSYPV
+152 KPEHGGGSATTV
-167 TLSLRSAAPQNAA
+167 KDALDNM
-180 PQANGKNLQLSGAF
+180 
-194 GDVVRNLLGKGSSD
+194 SSD
-208 TVTDSDLTDYLKKH
+208 
-222 GGGDSPSSVDD
+222 
-233 ALNKMSSSDFEG
+233 MSNFE
-245 VKKDLEAAIKKTE
+245 KIKQELETAIKETE
-258 STHPDSGLGILAG
+258 ATHPDGGLGILAG
-271 IVSGLTPENLK
+271 IVSGLTPENVKGVL
-282 DALEQV
+282 
-288 GSGESI
+288 GEI
-294 DITKLL
+294 GEKGKEVNIPNLL
-300 TKMGGITLKSG
+300 GEMGGITLKAG
-311 SSATLNT
+311 SSSTLNT
-318 FLKDMQTINGIMQ
+318 FLKDMETINGIIA
-331 QNDFSASTQNGLI
+331 QNDLNVSTQNGLI

-378 LIIASGNDYYG
+378 IIIKSGSDYYG
-389 ITVSGS
+389 ISVGSG
-395 GVTINKSE
+395 GVTIDKSDE
-403 KSKYDSS
+403 TKYDAS

-460 EASGK
+460 EASGS
-465 YDSIGKGINF
+465 YDSIGKAISF

-521 TIELNRQIRAGVSYS
+521 TIELNRQVRAGVSYS

-628 LPSYLNLKIGGGFS
+628 LPSYLSVKVGGGFS

>member
-1 MHKNKETKQNKS
+1 
-13 PKKESEMKHNK
+13 MKHNK
-24 LNKFSTYK
+24 LNEILRQITKSK
-32 NKQFKQ
+32 K
-38 NQASNVVSQ
+38 
-47 AKESQA
+47 AKSSA
-53 KKSTLSCLLLAPALL
+53 LLLAPALL

-128 LLAATNINTN
+128 LLAATNIDRN

-152 GTATNSAGGGGSYPV
+152 GTATNNSRGGGSQPV
-167 TLSLRSAAPQNAA
+167 VSGRSATPQNVA
-180 PQANGKNLQLSGAF
+180 PQANSKNLQLSGAF

-208 TVTDSDLTDYLKKH
+208 TVTDSDLTEYLKKH
-222 GGGDSPSSVDD
+222 GGGENPSSVDE
-233 ALNKMSSSDFEG
+233 ALQKMSSSDFEG

-258 STHPDSGLGILAG
+258 GTHPDSGLGILAG

-282 DALEQV
+282 GALEQV
-288 GSGESI
+288 GSGENI
-294 DITKLL
+294 DITGLL
-300 TKMGGITLKSG
+300 SKMGGITLKAG
-311 SSATLNT
+311 SSSTLNT
-318 FLKDMQTINGIMQ
+318 FLKDMETINGIIA
-331 QNDFSASTQNGLI
+331 QNDLNVSTQNGLI
-344 ITYSGKN
+344 ITYSGKD

-378 LIIASGNDYYG
+378 IIIKSGSDYYG
-389 ITVSGS
+389 ISVGSG
-395 GVTINKSE
+395 GVTIDKSDE
-403 KSKYDSS
+403 TKYNDS

-460 EASGK
+460 EASGS
-465 YDSIGKGINF
+465 YDSIGKAISFN
-475 SSKDIVQTSTWGVDV
+475 SKDIVQTSTWGVDV

-521 TIELNRQIRAGVSYS
+521 TIELNRQVRAGVSYS

-628 LPSYLNLKIGGGFS
+628 LPSYLNVKIGGGFS

>member
-1 MHKNKETKQNKS
+1 MR
-13 PKKESEMKHNK
+13 HNK
-24 LNKFSTYK
+24 LSKFSTYK

-38 NQASNVVSQ
+38 NQASNAISQ
-47 AKESQA
+47 TKESKA

-128 LLAATNINTN
+128 LLAATNIDRN

-152 GTATNSAGGGGSYPV
+152 GTATNNSRGGGSQPV
-167 TLSLRSAAPQNAA
+167 VSGRSATPQNVA
-180 PQANGKNLQLSGAF
+180 PQANGDNLNLKGLF
-194 GDVVRNLLGKGSSD
+194 GEVIKNLLGGKP
-208 TVTDSDLTDYLKKH
+208 TTKEELTSYLKEH
-222 GGGDSPSSVDD
+222 GGGSCSKPNEKECVEE
-233 ALNKMSSSDFEG
+233 ALGNMNPSDFEG

-258 STHPDSGLGILAG
+258 GTHPDSGLGILAG

-282 DALEQV
+282 EALKQV
-288 GSGESI
+288 GSGNEI
-294 DITKLL
+294 NIPTLL
-300 TKMGGITLKSG
+300 DKMGGITLKAG
-311 SSATLNT
+311 SSSTLNT
-318 FLKDMQTINGIMQ
+318 FLKDMETINGIIA
-331 QNDFSASTQNGLI
+331 QNDLNVSTQNGLI
-344 ITYSGKN
+344 ITYSGKD

-365 ANAHADI
+365 ANGHADI

-378 LIIASGNDYYG
+378 IIIKSGSDYYG
-389 ITVSGS
+389 ISVGSG
-395 GVTINKSE
+395 GVTIAKSNE
-403 KSKYDSS
+403 TKYNAS

-460 EASGK
+460 EASGS
-465 YDSIGKGINF
+465 YDSIGKAISF

-521 TIELNRQIRAGVSYS
+521 TIELNRQVRAGVSYS

-628 LPSYLNLKIGGGFS
+628 LPSYLNVKIGGGFS

>member
-1 MHKNKETKQNKS
+1 
-13 PKKESEMKHNK
+13 MKHNK
-24 LNKFSTYK
+24 LNKILRQITKSK
-32 NKQFKQ
+32 K
-38 NQASNVVSQ
+38 
-47 AKESQA
+47 AKSSA
-53 KKSTLSCLLLAPALL
+53 LLLAPALL

-128 LLAATNINTN
+128 LLAATNIDRN

-152 GTATNSAGGGGSYPV
+152 GTATNNGRGGGSQPV
-167 TLSLRSAAPQNAA
+167 VQSGRNATPQNAT
-180 PQANGKNLQLSGAF
+180 PQANSKKLDLNGVF
-194 GDVVRNLLGKGSSD
+194 GDVIKNLLGKSSSD
-208 TVTDSDLTDYLKKH
+208 TVTDSDLTEYLKKH
-222 GGGDSPSSVDD
+222 GGGENPNDVKSALDNMMNNPS
-233 ALNKMSSSDFEG
+233 NFEG

-258 STHPDSGLGILAG
+258 GAHPDSGLGILAG
-271 IVSGLTPENLK
+271 IVSGLTPQNLK
-282 DALEQV
+282 DALDQI
-288 GSGESI
+288 GSGDKDSI

-300 TKMGGITLKSG
+300 DKMGGITLKAG
-311 SSATLNT
+311 SSSTLNT
-318 FLKDMQTINGIMQ
+318 FLKDMQTINGIIA
-331 QNDFSASTQNGLI
+331 QNDLNVSTQNGLI
-344 ITYSGKN
+344 ITYSGKD

-378 LIIASGNDYYG
+378 IIIKSGSDYYG
-389 ITVSGS
+389 ISVGSG
-395 GVTINKSE
+395 GVTIDKSDDT
-403 KSKYDSS
+403 KYNAS

-460 EASGK
+460 EASGS
-465 YDSIGKGINF
+465 YDNIGKSISF

-521 TIELNRQIRAGVSYS
+521 TIELNRQVRAGVSYS

-628 LPSYLNLKIGGGFS
+628 LPSYLNVKIGGGFS

>member
-1 MHKNKETKQNKS
+1 
-13 PKKESEMKHNK
+13 MKHNK
-24 LNKFSTYK
+24 LSKFSTYK

-38 NQASNVVSQ
+38 NQVSNKVSQ
-47 AKESQA
+47 TKESQA
-53 KKSTLSCLLLAPALL
+53 SKSTLSCLLLAPALL

-128 LLAATNINTN
+128 LLAATNIDKN

-152 GTATNSAGGGGSYPV
+152 GTATNNTRGGGSQPV
-167 TLSLRSAAPQNAA
+167 VLTARAIAPQNVA
-180 PQANGKNLQLSGAF
+180 PQANNDNLQLDGAF
-194 GDVVRNLLGKGSSD
+194 GDVIKNLLGKNPSD
-208 TVTDSDLTDYLKKH
+208 TVSKSDLTNYLKKH
-222 GGGDSPSSVDD
+222 GGGENPSSVDE
-233 ALNKMSSSDFEG
+233 ALKKMSSSDFEG

-282 DALEQV
+282 GALEQV

-300 TKMGGITLKSG
+300 TKMGGITLKAG
-311 SSATLNT
+311 SSSTLNT
-318 FLKDMQTINGIMQ
+318 FLKDMETINGIIA
-331 QNDFSASTQNGLI
+331 QNDLSVSTQNGLI
-344 ITYSGKN
+344 ITYSGKD

-365 ANAHADI
+365 INAHADI

-389 ITVSGS
+389 ITVGSG

-403 KSKYDSS
+403 KIKYGSS

-460 EASGK
+460 EASGS
-465 YDSIGKGINF
+465 YDSIGKAINF
-475 SSKDIVQTSTWGVDV
+475 NSKDIVQTSTWGVDV

-521 TIELNRQIRAGVSYS
+521 TIELNRQVRAGVSYS

-628 LPSYLNLKIGGGFS
+628 LPSYLNVKIGGGFS

>member
-1 MHKNKETKQNKS
+1 
-13 PKKESEMKHNK
+13 MKHNK
-24 LNKFSTYK
+24 LNKILRQITKS
-32 NKQFKQ
+32 
-38 NQASNVVSQ
+38 
-47 AKESQA
+47 
-53 KKSTLSCLLLAPALL
+53 KKVKSSALLLAPALL

-128 LLAATNINTN
+128 LLAATNIDKN

-152 GTATNSAGGGGSYPV
+152 GTATNNGRGGDSQPV
-167 TLSLRSAAPQNAA
+167 VLSGRSATPQNVS
-180 PQANGKNLQLSGAF
+180 PQANSKNLQLNGVF

-208 TVTDSDLTDYLKKH
+208 TVTDSDLTEYLKKH
-222 GGGDSPSSVDD
+222 GGGDNPSSVDD
-233 ALNKMSSSDFEG
+233 ALKKMSSSDFEG

-258 STHPDSGLGILAG
+258 DTHPDSGLGILAG

-282 DALEQV
+282 KALEQV
-288 GSGESI
+288 GSGDNI

-300 TKMGGITLKSG
+300 GKMGGITLKAG
-311 SSATLNT
+311 SSSTLNT
-318 FLKDMQTINGIMQ
+318 FLKDMQTINGIIA
-331 QNDFSASTQNGLI
+331 QNDLNVSTQNGLI
-344 ITYSGKN
+344 ITYSGKD

-378 LIIASGNDYYG
+378 IIIKSGSDYYG
-389 ITVSGS
+389 ISVGSG
-395 GVTINKSE
+395 GVTIDKSDDT
-403 KSKYDSS
+403 KYNAS

-460 EASGK
+460 EASGS
-465 YDSIGKGINF
+465 YDSIGKSISF

-521 TIELNRQIRAGVSYS
+521 TIELNRQVRAGVSYS

-628 LPSYLNLKIGGGFS
+628 LPSYLNVKIGGGFS

>member
-1 MHKNKETKQNKS
+1 MQSCALISKKKHAKCTKTKQNKS
-13 PKKESEMKHNK
+13 PKKEQEMKHNK
-24 LNKFSTYK
+24 LSKFSTYK

-38 NQASNVVSQ
+38 NQASNVFSQ

-145 ELDGLFK
+145 ELEKLFEK
-152 GTATNSAGGGGSYPV
+152 QQGEKENELQLQGEFGGVVKKLLGDKEPTKQNLLEYLNKPEHGGGS
-167 TLSLRSAAPQNAA
+167 AQ
-180 PQANGKNLQLSGAF
+180 
-194 GDVVRNLLGKGSSD
+194 
-208 TVTDSDLTDYLKKH
+208 TVK
-222 GGGDSPSSVDD
+222 D
-233 ALNKMSSSDFEG
+233 ALDNMSGDMSNFE
-245 VKKDLEAAIKKTE
+245 KIKQELETAIKDTE
-258 STHPDSGLGILAG
+258 ATRPDSGLGILAG

-282 DALEQV
+282 GALEQV

-389 ITVSGS
+389 ITVGS
-395 GVTINKSE
+395 GGVTVNKSE
-403 KSKYDSS
+403 KKNYDNS
-410 SILTGNHHIT
+410 SILTGNHSI
-420 SNAIAFG
+420 SSSSIAFG

-475 SSKDIVQTSTWGVDV
+475 NSKDIVQTSTWGVDV

-521 TIELNRQIRAGVSYS
+521 TIEINRQVRAGVSYS

>member
-1 MHKNKETKQNKS
+1 
-13 PKKESEMKHNK
+13 MKYFNNK
-24 LNKFSTYK
+24 L
-32 NKQFKQ
+32 
-38 NQASNVVSQ
+38 SNISLT
-47 AKESQA
+47 KESQA
-53 KKSTLSCLLLAPALL
+53 NRQANIPISKDKQSQDNKNKAKKTLSCLLIAPLL
-68 ANALFALEFGGVGN
+68 ASSAFGLEFGGVGN

-128 LLAATNINTN
+128 LLAATNIDSN
-138 NIEEMYK
+138 NIEQMYK

-152 GTATNSAGGGGSYPV
+152 GTTTNNGGGTPPV
-167 TLSLRSAAPQNAA
+167 TRSARAATTQNATT
-180 PQANGKNLQLSGAF
+180 QANGNDLQLNGVF
-194 GDVVRNLLGKGSSD
+194 GDVVKNLLGKTSSD
-208 TVTDSDLTDYLKKH
+208 TVSKDDLKDYLNKH
-222 GGGDSPSSVDD
+222 GGGSASSVDD
-233 ALNKMSSSDFEG
+233 ALNKMSSSDFDG
-245 VKKDLEAAIKKTE
+245 VKKDLENAIKKTE
-258 STHPDSGLGILAG
+258 ATHPDSGLGILAG
-271 IVSGLTPENLK
+271 IVSGLTPDNLK
-282 DALEQV
+282 GALKEI
-288 GSGESI
+288 GSGDNI

-300 TKMGGITLKSG
+300 SKMGGITLKAG
-311 SSATLNT
+311 ESSTLNT
-318 FLKDMQTINGIMQ
+318 FLKDMETINGIIA
-331 QNDFSASTQNGLI
+331 QNDLNVSTQNGLV

-365 ANAHADI
+365 ANAHANI
-372 DKTHNQ
+372 DKVHNQ
-378 LIIASGNDYYG
+378 IIIKSNSDYYG

-395 GVTINKSE
+395 GVTIDKSE
-403 KSKYDSS
+403 DSKYNSS
-410 SILTGNHHIT
+410 SILTGNHSIT

-445 LGLAGKYIHAAGYIL
+445 LGIAGKYIHAAGYIL
-460 EASGK
+460 EANGS
-465 YDSIGKGINF
+465 YDNIAKNINF

-490 GLVYVP
+490 GLIYVP

-521 TIELNRQIRAGVSYS
+521 TIELNRQVRAGVSYS

-547 ADLLANQTLSTVRPY
+547 ADLLANNTLSTVRPY

-614 LNLTSIPQISKNLQ
+614 LNLTHIPQISKNLQ
-628 LPSYLNLKIGGGFS
+628 LPSYLNVKIGGGFS

>member
-1 MHKNKETKQNKS
+1 
-13 PKKESEMKHNK
+13 MKHNK
-24 LNKFSTYK
+24 LNKILRQITKSK
-32 NKQFKQ
+32 
-38 NQASNVVSQ
+38 
-47 AKESQA
+47 AKSIA
-53 KKSTLSCLLLAPALL
+53 LLLAPALL

-128 LLAATNINTN
+128 LLAATNIDRN
-138 NIEEMYK
+138 NIEEMK
-145 ELDGLFK
+145 ELENLFK
-152 GTATNSAGGGGSYPV
+152 KQEGEKQNELGLQGEFGGVVKKLLGDKEPTERNLLEYLNKSEHGGGSATTV
-167 TLSLRSAAPQNAA
+167 K
-180 PQANGKNLQLSGAF
+180 QALENMSG
-194 GDVVRNLLGKGSSD
+194 D
-208 TVTDSDLTDYLKKH
+208 
-222 GGGDSPSSVDD
+222 
-233 ALNKMSSSDFEG
+233 MSNFEK
-245 VKKDLEAAIKKTE
+245 VKQELETAIKETE
-258 STHPDSGLGILAG
+258 ATHPDSGLGILAG
-271 IVSGLTPENLK
+271 IVSGLTPENVKGVL
-282 DALEQV
+282 
-288 GSGESI
+288 GEI
-294 DITKLL
+294 GEKGKEVNIPNLL
-300 TKMGGITLKSG
+300 GEMGGITLKAG
-311 SSATLNT
+311 SSSTLNT
-318 FLKDMQTINGIMQ
+318 FLKDMETINGIIA
-331 QNDFSASTQNGLI
+331 QNDLNVSTQNGLI
-344 ITYSGKN
+344 ITYSGKD

-365 ANAHADI
+365 ANGHADI

-378 LIIASGNDYYG
+378 IIIKSGSDYYG
-389 ITVSGS
+389 ITVGSG
-395 GVTINKSE
+395 GVTIDKSDE
-403 KSKYDSS
+403 TKYNVS

-460 EASGK
+460 EASGS
-465 YDSIGKGINF
+465 YDSIGKAISF

-521 TIELNRQIRAGVSYS
+521 TIELNRQVRAGVSYS

-628 LPSYLNLKIGGGFS
+628 LPSYLNVKIGGGFS

>member
-1 MHKNKETKQNKS
+1 
-13 PKKESEMKHNK
+13 MKHNK
-24 LNKFSTYK
+24 LNKILRQITKSK
-32 NKQFKQ
+32 K
-38 NQASNVVSQ
+38 
-47 AKESQA
+47 AKSSA
-53 KKSTLSCLLLAPALL
+53 LLLAPALL

-128 LLAATNINTN
+128 LLAATNIDRN

-145 ELDGLFK
+145 ELEGLFK
-152 GTATNSAGGGGSYPV
+152 DTATNNSRGGGNQPV
-167 TLSLRSAAPQNAA
+167 VLSGRSAAPQNAA
-180 PQANGKNLQLSGAF
+180 PQANGDDLNLKGLF
-194 GDVVRNLLGKGSSD
+194 GEVIKNLLGGKP
-208 TVTDSDLTDYLKKH
+208 TTKEELTNYLKEH
-222 GGGDSPSSVDD
+222 GGGSCSKPSEKECVGE
-233 ALNKMSSSDFEG
+233 ALGNMNSSDFEG

-258 STHPDSGLGILAG
+258 GTHPDSGLGILAG

-288 GSGESI
+288 GSGNSI
-294 DITKLL
+294 DIPTLL
-300 TKMGGITLKSG
+300 DKMKGGITLKAG
-311 SSATLNT
+311 SSSTLNT
-318 FLKDMQTINGIMQ
+318 FLKDMETINGIIA
-331 QNDFSASTQNGLI
+331 QNDLNVSTQNGLI
-344 ITYSGKN
+344 ITYSGKD

-378 LIIASGNDYYG
+378 IIIKSGSDYYG
-389 ITVSGS
+389 ITVGGS
-395 GVTINKSE
+395 GVTIDKSDE
-403 KSKYDSS
+403 TKYNAS

-460 EASGK
+460 EASGS
-465 YDSIGKGINF
+465 YDSIGKAISF

-521 TIELNRQIRAGVSYS
+521 TIELNRQVRAGVSYS

-628 LPSYLNLKIGGGFS
+628 LPSYLNVKIGGGFS

>member
-1 MHKNKETKQNKS
+1 
-13 PKKESEMKHNK
+13 MKHNK
-24 LNKFSTYK
+24 LNEILRQITKSK
-32 NKQFKQ
+32 
-38 NQASNVVSQ
+38 
-47 AKESQA
+47 AKSSA
-53 KKSTLSCLLLAPALL
+53 LLLAPALL

-128 LLAATNINTN
+128 LLAATNIDRN

-145 ELDGLFK
+145 ELEGLFK
-152 GTATNSAGGGGSYPV
+152 DTATNNSRGGGSQPV
-167 TLSLRSAAPQNAA
+167 VLSGRSATPQNVA
-180 PQANGKNLQLSGAF
+180 PQANGNNLNLSGAF

-208 TVTDSDLTDYLKKH
+208 TVTESDLTDYLKKH
-222 GGGDSPSSVDD
+222 GGGDSPSDVKS
-233 ALNKMSSSDFEG
+233 ALDNMMKNPSNFDG

-258 STHPDSGLGILAG
+258 GTHPDSGLGILAG

-282 DALEQV
+282 GALEQV
-288 GSGESI
+288 GSGDGI
-294 DITKLL
+294 DIPTLL
-300 TKMGGITLKSG
+300 SKMGGITLKAG
-311 SSATLNT
+311 SSSTLNT
-318 FLKDMQTINGIMQ
+318 FLKDMETINGIIA
-331 QNDFSASTQNGLI
+331 QNDLNVSTQNGLI
-344 ITYSGKN
+344 ITYSGKD

-378 LIIASGNDYYG
+378 IIIKSGSDYYG
-389 ITVSGS
+389 ITVGGS
-395 GVTINKSE
+395 GVTIAKSDE
-403 KSKYDSS
+403 TKYSAS

-460 EASGK
+460 EASGS
-465 YDSIGKGINF
+465 YDSIGKAISF

-521 TIELNRQIRAGVSYS
+521 TIELNRQVRAGVSYS

-628 LPSYLNLKIGGGFS
+628 LPSYLNVKIGGGFS

>member
-1 MHKNKETKQNKS
+1 MKYTTKLHTKINAKFNTNKYAKNLAIS
-13 PKKESEMKHNK
+13 
-24 LNKFSTYK
+24 LAIAF
-32 NKQFKQ
+32 
-38 NQASNVVSQ
+38 ASM
-47 AKESQA
+47 EG
-53 KKSTLSCLLLAPALL
+53 
-68 ANALFALEFGGVGN
+68 ANALEFGGVGN

-128 LLAATNINTN
+128 LLAATNIDRN

-152 GTATNSAGGGGSYPV
+152 GTATNNGSGGGNQPV
-167 TLSLRSAAPQNAA
+167 VQSGRNAT
-180 PQANGKNLQLSGAF
+180 PQANSKNLQLNGVF
-194 GDVVRNLLGKGSSD
+194 GDVVKNLLGKGSSD
-208 TVTDSDLTDYLKKH
+208 TVTDSDLKSYLKKH
-222 GGGDSPSSVDD
+222 GGDGNSFDF
-233 ALNKMSSSDFEG
+233 SDFEG

-258 STHPDSGLGILAG
+258 GTHPDSGLGILAG

-282 DALEQV
+282 DALEKI
-288 GSGESI
+288 GSGDEI
-294 DITKLL
+294 KIKELL
-300 TKMGGITLKSG
+300 GEMGGITLKAG
-311 SSATLNT
+311 SSSTLNT
-318 FLKDMQTINGIMQ
+318 FLKDMQTINGIME
-331 QNDFSASTQNGLI
+331 QNDLNVSTQNGLI
-344 ITYSGKN
+344 ITYSGKD

-378 LIIASGNDYYG
+378 IIIKSGGDYYG
-389 ITVSGS
+389 ISVGSG
-395 GVTINKSE
+395 GVTISE
-403 KSKYDSS
+403 SDDTKYNAS

-420 SNAIAFG
+420 SNAISFG

-460 EASGK
+460 EASGS
-465 YDSIGKGINF
+465 YDSIGKSISF

-521 TIELNRQIRAGVSYS
+521 TIELNRQVRAGVSYS

-614 LNLTSIPQISKNLQ
+614 LNLTPMPMVSNSLK
-628 LPSYLNLKIGGGFS
+628 LPSYLNVKIGGGFS

>member
-1 MHKNKETKQNKS
+1 
-13 PKKESEMKHNK
+13 MKHNK
-24 LNKFSTYK
+24 LNEILRQITKPK
-32 NKQFKQ
+32 K
-38 NQASNVVSQ
+38 
-47 AKESQA
+47 AKSSA
-53 KKSTLSCLLLAPALL
+53 LLLAPALL

-128 LLAATNINTN
+128 LLAATNIDRN

-152 GTATNSAGGGGSYPV
+152 GTATNNSRGGGSQPV
-167 TLSLRSAAPQNAA
+167 VLSGRSATPQNVA
-180 PQANGKNLQLSGAF
+180 PQANSDNLALSGAF
-194 GDVVRNLLGKGSSD
+194 GDVIKNLLGKNPSD
-208 TVTDSDLTDYLKKH
+208 TVSKSDLTNYLKKH
-222 GGGDSPSSVDD
+222 GGGENPNDVKSALDNMMKNPS
-233 ALNKMSSSDFEG
+233 NFEG

-258 STHPDSGLGILAG
+258 GTHPDSGLGILAG

-288 GSGESI
+288 GSGNSI
-294 DITKLL
+294 DIPTLL
-300 TKMGGITLKSG
+300 DKMKGGITLKAG
-311 SSATLNT
+311 SSSTLNT
-318 FLKDMQTINGIMQ
+318 FLKDMETINGIIA
-331 QNDFSASTQNGLI
+331 QNDLNVSTQNGLI
-344 ITYSGKN
+344 ITYSGKD

-365 ANAHADI
+365 ANGHADI

-378 LIIASGNDYYG
+378 IIIKSGNDYYG
-389 ITVSGS
+389 ISVGSG
-395 GVTINKSE
+395 GVTIDKSE
-403 KSKYDSS
+403 ETKYNAS

-460 EASGK
+460 EASGS
-465 YDSIGKGINF
+465 YDSIGKAISF

-521 TIELNRQIRAGVSYS
+521 TIELNRQVRAGVSYS

-628 LPSYLNLKIGGGFS
+628 LPSYLNVKIGGGFS